1 MSIETLLAEL
11 ANEHTALHVNYDVA
25 RVRRLQ
31 QEAADAGAF
40 FTCFSVAGTR
50 SIYDLF
56 DLVGEYLQFPEPTRN
71 AEAVRDWATDL
82 EFIDNEA
89 GYVIVINDCQSL
101 KDLRSED
108 LDLFFWLWPGGPAAF
123 QFQDQIYH
131 VLFTGPESI
140 RRFSVKETLT
150 RRAKERQ
157 FSAEYVKKHG
167 GRSNRIPVIDWLKNA
182 ER

>member
-123 QFQDQIYH
+123 QFRDRIYH
-131 VLFTGPESI
+131 VLFTGPDPQIQRQRNVDAQSQGAAVLCGVCEETWGPLQPHSGY
-140 RRFSVKETLT
+140 RLVKE
-150 RRAKERQ
+150 R
-157 FSAEYVKKHG
+157 
-167 GRSNRIPVIDWLKNA
+167 
-182 ER
+182 